1 MRSGITGVPFAAALA
16 FCVCAVLASQDSTAD
31 LQARFDRESD
41 AVRKAKLFTK
51 LGDKQFEETRS
62 ASRASNYQLV
72 GFTME
77 KYRDNARIVLQGLKE
92 THSDAYRHTG
102 GYKQL
107 QMHVH
112 RALHEL
118 DELLVVTPSEYKPPL
133 ELVRRDL
140 VTFDEELL
148 ELLFPPRPERKRTA
162 ERSSLHPE
170 KQP

>member
-1 MRSGITGVPFAAALA
+1 MGSWVSGLPFAATLALCACAALA
-16 FCVCAVLASQDSTAD
+16 SGDATAD

-41 AVRKAKLFTK
+41 AVRKAKLFIQ

-62 ASRASNYQLV
+62 ASRHSNYQLV
-72 GFTME
+72 DFTME
-77 KYRDNARIVLQGLKE
+77 KYRDNARIVLQALKGR
-92 THSDAYRHTG
+92 HPDAYRHTG

-118 DELLVVTPSEYKPPL
+118 DELLIVAPSEYKPPL

-140 VTFDEELL
+140 AAVDEELL
-148 ELLFPPRPERKRTA
+148 DLLFPPRPERKRTA
-162 ERSSLHPE
+162 ARTTHDTE

>member
-1 MRSGITGVPFAAALA
+1 MRFGITRLPMAAALTL
-16 FCVCAVLASQDSTAD
+16 CVCGVLASKDSTAD

-41 AVRKAKLFTK
+41 AVRKAKLFGK
-51 LGDKQFEETRS
+51 LGDKQFEETRN
-62 ASRASNYQLV
+62 ASRAGNYQVV
-72 GFTME
+72 GLTME
-77 KYRDNARIVLQGLKE
+77 KYRDNARTVLQALKE

-118 DELLVVTPSEYKPPL
+118 DELLIITPSEYKPPL

-140 VTFDEELL
+140 VAFDEELL

-162 ERSSLHPE
+162 ERSSLHSE

>member
-1 MRSGITGVPFAAALA
+1 MRSGVARVSFAATLAFCACAALA
-16 FCVCAVLASQDSTAD
+16 SKDTTAD

-51 LGDKQFEETRS
+51 LGDKQFEQTRS
-62 ASRASNYQLV
+62 ASRDSNYQLV

-77 KYRDNARIVLQGLKE
+77 KYRDNARIVLKALKE

-112 RALHEL
+112 RAVHEL
-118 DELLVVTPSEYKPPL
+118 DELLVVVPPEYKPPL
-133 ELVRRDL
+133 EIVRRDL
-140 VTFDEELL
+140 ATFDEELL
-148 ELLFPPRPERKRTA
+148 ELLFPRRPERKRTA
-162 ERSSLHPE
+162 ARSSLNPE